1 MEPGSSSISLAQAK
15 TGKSNAWCYRTLAR
29 EQGEQEME
37 TKKMSISKAI
47 KLAVKNVSYHGS
59 GMYSISDDT
68 SVWEHTLRAGSN
80 PVLAI
85 RNLRVRYAMDCM
97 YGEDGEVF
105 TQLRSDALSQPGT
118 LREIVKMAISDYEE
132 R

>member
-1 MEPGSSSISLAQAK
+1 
-15 TGKSNAWCYRTLAR
+15 
-29 EQGEQEME
+29 ME

-59 GMYSISDDT
+59 GMYSVSDDT

-80 PVLAI
+80 PIIAI
-85 RNLRVRYAMDCM
+85 RNLRVLYAMRSM

-105 TQLRSDALSQPGT
+105 TQLGDALSQPGT
-118 LREIVKMAISDYEE
+118 LREIVKMASRDYEE